1 MDGKCWENSA
11 RKTRKKN
18 NFLRET
24 NESLCGE
31 VVKAG
36 NRNFFHLSL
45 VFTGSRGASVKRK
58 RE

>member
-1 MDGKCWENSA
+1 MENAGKTPQKNE
-11 RKTRKKN
+11 KKN

-31 VVKAG
+31 VVKTRD
-36 NRNFFHLSL
+36 RNFFHLSL
-45 VFTGSRGASVKRK
+45 VLRGSRGASVKRK